1 MAASNA
7 AAPSAAPAALQVAVL
22 DSRLKNMEAVMSNCV
37 LPALERLDR
46 LEVWIA
52 TMERLMVGMGATV
65 AAISRQTRGHDQQN
79 QAQARG
85 RQDQHDQAQARARQD
100 QAQARLRP
108 Y

>member
-22 DSRLKNMEAVMSNCV
+22 DSRLKNMEDVMSKCV

-46 LEVWIA
+46 LEVRIA